1 MCVLVCLMLS
11 HKSLNFLHFFSFF
24 SFCSSDWTIFNDLI
38 LVYRF
43 LFRWMQ
49 IFKFNYYILQ
59 LHNFCFIHLFF
70 LFPCLNSHLF
80 LNSSPDIIFI
90 TIILNYLSGNLCIS
104 VSLCLFSG
112 GWSCLIC
119 SFFVSSLSL
128 THCVGICTLEK
139 NSHLFHFSQTA
150 LIHKKTLMNQPDQIF

>member
-1 MCVLVCLMLS
+1 MLS

-70 LFPCLNSHLF
+70 SLSLLKFSLVLEFISWHHLYNNYFELLVRQFMYLSFIMFVLWRLILSHLF
-80 LNSSPDIIFI
+80 
-90 TIILNYLSGNLCIS
+90 ILCFFTFLD
-104 VSLCLFSG
+104 SLCWNMYIRKKQPPL
-112 GWSCLIC
+112 
-119 SFFVSSLSL
+119 SFF
-128 THCVGICTLEK
+128 
-139 NSHLFHFSQTA
+139 
-150 LIHKKTLMNQPDQIF
+150 PDCPHT